1 MDLLLKNCFLLD
13 ANSDYVS
20 ADIKISAGLITS
32 VAVKNNEDG
41 ESKDYTVV
49 NCKNPE
55 YECEVTDM
63 KGYTVMPSVIDS
75 HLHVSSRNGHSA
87 QLLRGLAE
95 NGISTVRDMGM
106 LNSLPLEDYMGWLT
120 KHQGPEYAS
129 VVTAGRYIDVA
140 DGYGMGPNNA
150 GWGIE
155 ISSAEDAK
163 AAVEYQKARG
173 VDGIKTGIS
182 DGYTG
187 PIRNRISKELFRAL
201 AGACKS
207 NGLWFSAHIGRVDDL
222 RFAVENG
229 ITDAAHTPG
238 DKEMEDDL
246 IAMMVEKHI
255 SMNTTVGNMAAPLRF
270 LPKGYK
276 DEAELR
282 QNQQNMLNNLKRF
295 YDAGGLIVTGTD
307 RQDRDGSGGNTQIP
321 VWEMQ
326 QLLNAGIPFKEV
338 IKTATLNGALLCG
351 RNDEGLIEEGMKAN
365 LIAFKGK
372 MDNSFSQLL
381 DLKFVMHEGTI
392 LKHETGFVHALENIS

>member
-1 MDLLLKNCFLLD
+1 MVVVDCGGETESGGNFVDEIFAEIDGRILVEPVAKVHEIRPVKFHR
-13 ANSDYVS
+13 AE
-20 ADIKISAGLITS
+20 ISLVEQDEKRQGGIFAFEVENAEG
-32 VAVKNNEDG
+32 
-41 ESKDYTVV
+41 VV
-49 NCKNPE
+49 N
-55 YECEVTDM
+55 
-63 KGYTVMPSVIDS
+63 
-75 HLHVSSRNGHSA
+75 A
-87 QLLRGLAE
+87 A
-95 NGISTVRDMGM
+95 
-106 LNSLPLEDYMGWLT
+106 
-120 KHQGPEYAS
+120 
-129 VVTAGRYIDVA
+129 VVLVESFGERIVVADEIAFGSPALFDGNRDVA
-140 DGYGMGPNNA
+140 
-150 GWGIE
+150 
-155 ISSAEDAK
+155 
-163 AAVEYQKARG
+163 
-173 VDGIKTGIS
+173 
-182 DGYTG
+182 
-187 PIRNRISKELFRAL
+187 
-201 AGACKS
+201 AGA
-207 NGLWFSAHIGRVDDL
+207 GVVDSGGDFVETENVGENVADRSFAGA